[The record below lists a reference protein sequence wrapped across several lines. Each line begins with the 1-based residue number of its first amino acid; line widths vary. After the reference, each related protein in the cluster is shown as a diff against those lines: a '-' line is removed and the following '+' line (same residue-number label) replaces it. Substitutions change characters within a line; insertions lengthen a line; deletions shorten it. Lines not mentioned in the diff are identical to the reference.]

1 MKMND
6 KVVVLNAEKTNFDGN
21 VDFSSLTPH
30 TTVYD
35 DTQPEEFLQRIQGY
49 DIVVTK
55 EIPVGAELIAQ
66 FPDSVKLLCEA
77 GTGYNNIDLAA
88 AKKKGITVCNIPAY
102 STQRVA
108 HTAIALLLNLSS
120 SLQIQQA
127 MLTRG
132 NHDNFTKCLQVSH
145 TEVNGKT
152 LGVIGAG
159 NIGKEVI
166 KIAQALGMEVIS
178 YTVPAQE
185 DADGVHF
192 VSLEE
197 LLRRSDYVT
206 LHCPLLPST
215 HHIINKEALALMK
228 PSAYLINTSR
238 GPLVDEAALIEA
250 LQNKVIAGAALDVQ
264 ETEPPAEDTPLYTM
278 ENVILTPHMGWKGL
292 ETRQRLLSL
301 LKKNIDAYL
310 AGNPINVVG

>member
-1 MKMND
+1 MND

-132 NHDNFTKCLQVSH
+132 NHCL
-145 TEVNGKT
+145 
-152 LGVIGAG
+152 L
-159 NIGKEVI
+159 
-166 KIAQALGMEVIS
+166 
-178 YTVPAQE
+178 Y
-185 DADGVHF
+185 
-192 VSLEE
+192 
-197 LLRRSDYVT
+197 
-206 LHCPLLPST
+206 
-215 HHIINKEALALMK
+215 
-228 PSAYLINTSR
+228 TSR
-238 GPLVDEAALIEA
+238 CV
-250 LQNKVIAGAALDVQ
+250 
-264 ETEPPAEDTPLYTM
+264 
-278 ENVILTPHMGWKGL
+278 
-292 ETRQRLLSL
+292 
-301 LKKNIDAYL
+301 
-310 AGNPINVVG
+310 

>member
-1 MKMND
+1 MND

-197 LLRRSDYVT
+197 LLLQKRLVT

-238 GPLVDEAALIEA
+238 GPLVDEAASLRHCKTRLSQA
-250 LQNKVIAGAALDVQ
+250 RRWMSRRLSPRQR
-264 ETEPPAEDTPLYTM
+264 DTPLYTM